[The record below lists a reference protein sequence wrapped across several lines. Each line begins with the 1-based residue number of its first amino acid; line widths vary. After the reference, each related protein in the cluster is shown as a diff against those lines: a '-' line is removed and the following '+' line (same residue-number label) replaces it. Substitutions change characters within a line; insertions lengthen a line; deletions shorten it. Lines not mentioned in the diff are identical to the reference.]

1 MKRGRKG
8 ISRNMRRLYVEDF
21 GSPASCLSTSTSVPL
36 CLCGEQRL
44 PRSVIQGSAI
54 RQTAS
59 CKPQS
64 AFTLIELLSVIAI
77 IGILAAI
84 VIPTVGKVRES
95 ARKTKVKTQLS
106 QWAVAIETFR
116 SEYGY
121 YPDFKNVSGGKV
133 NGGTFS
139 ATFSAAHYFH
149 DVLGGR
155 RRDGS
160 SPATPAST
168 DPLGQGNNRKR
179 IVFATIGPDE
189 ITAGG
194 KIVDAFGNE
203 DIAVIVDTNYDGV
216 IPQNEITTIS
226 VQAGSPATG
235 SSYTPPSAK
244 VPTAGVRSGVVLFTA
259 GPGKSTN
266 DIVYSWQ

>member
-1 MKRGRKG
+1 VKQQPEERLKTSPGRNSKFLWSLDAG
-8 ISRNMRRLYVEDF
+8 VWSFARAKARRRA
-21 GSPASCLSTSTSVPL
+21 G
-36 CLCGEQRL
+36 
-44 PRSVIQGSAI
+44 
-54 RQTAS
+54 
-59 CKPQS
+59 
-64 AFTLIELLSVIAI
+64 FTLIELLSVIAI

-84 VIPTVGKVRES
+84 LVPTVGKVRES
-95 ARKTKVKTQLS
+95 ARKAKVRTQLN

-121 YPDFKNVSGGKV
+121 YPDFKNVSGGRV

-139 ATFSAAHYFH
+139 ATLSAPHFFH
-149 DVLGGR
+149 DVLVGR

-160 SPATPAST
+160 SPASPAST

-189 ITAGG
+189 LSAAG

-203 DIAVIVDTNYDGV
+203 DIAVIVDTDYDGV
-216 IPQNEITTIS
+216 IPAADITAVS
-226 VQAGSPATG
+226 VQAGTPASG
-235 SSYTPPSAK
+235 SSFAPPASK
-244 VPTAGVRSGVVLFTA
+244 MPTAGVRSGVVLFTA
-259 GPGKSTN
+259 GPGKSAN

>member
-1 MKRGRKG
+1 MPVTPH
-8 ISRNMRRLYVEDF
+8 SAL
-21 GSPASCLSTSTSVPL
+21 
-36 CLCGEQRL
+36 
-44 PRSVIQGSAI
+44 RSLHFRVNA
-54 RQTAS
+54 
-59 CKPQS
+59 QS
-64 AFTLIELLSVIAI
+64 ALTLIELLAVIAI

-84 VIPTVGKVRES
+84 LIPTVGKVRES
-95 ARKTKVKTQLS
+95 ARKAKVRTQLS
-106 QWAVAIETFR
+106 QWAIAIETFR

-121 YPDFKNVSGGKV
+121 YPDFRNVSGGKV

-139 ATFSAAHYFH
+139 ATLSAPHFFH

-160 SPATPAST
+160 SPASPGST

-179 IVFATIGPDE
+179 VVFVTIGPDE

-203 DIAVIVDTNYDGV
+203 DIAVIVDTDYNGV
-216 IPQNEITTIS
+216 IPASDITSIS
-226 VQAGSPATG
+226 VQAGSPVSGT
-235 SSYTPPSAK
+235 SCSPPSAK

-259 GPGKSTN
+259 GPGKSAN

>member
-1 MKRGRKG
+1 
-8 ISRNMRRLYVEDF
+8 
-21 GSPASCLSTSTSVPL
+21 VPL
-36 CLCGEQRL
+36 EFHWSLDVGAWSFARTT
-44 PRSVIQGSAI
+44 A
-54 RQTAS
+54 RQ
-59 CKPQS
+59 

-84 VIPTVGKVRES
+84 LIPTVGKVRES
-95 ARKTKVKTQLS
+95 ARKAKVKTQLS

-116 SEYGY
+116 SEFGY
-121 YPDFKNVSGGKV
+121 YPDFKNLSGGRV

-139 ATFSAAHYFH
+139 STLSAAHYFH

-160 SPATPAST
+160 SPASPAST

-189 ITAGG
+189 LSAGG
-194 KIVDAFGNE
+194 KIIDAFGNE
-203 DIAVIVDTNYDGV
+203 DIAVILDTNYDGV
-216 IPQNEITTIS
+216 IPAADITSIA
-226 VQAGSPATG
+226 VQAGSPTSG
-235 SSYTPPSAK
+235 SSFSPPSAK
-244 VPTAGVRSGVVLFTA
+244 VPAAGVRAGVVLFTA
-259 GPGKSTN
+259 GPGNSAN